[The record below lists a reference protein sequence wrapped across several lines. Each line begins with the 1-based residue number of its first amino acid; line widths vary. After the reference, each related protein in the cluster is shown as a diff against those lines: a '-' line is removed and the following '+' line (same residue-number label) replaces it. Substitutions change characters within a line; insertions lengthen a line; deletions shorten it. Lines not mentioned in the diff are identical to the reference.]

1 LTTNSR
7 IDYSNY
13 IHRKQGRQTMT
24 TTLNQYTQQ
33 DYSAINRV
41 LRYGKNHE
49 SVEQIIEDLQNVKC
63 FKGTVYRGL
72 TIHKSEI
79 STTFKVGKVYRD
91 MGFMSTSK
99 SEVIAQKFN
108 CLGVPLSRTDNRS
121 ITLVIESKTGRDIS
135 KFSEYPE
142 EREVLFLPLTGF
154 EVLSIEKD
162 GWEEYTIVLKEI

>member
-1 LTTNSR
+1 
-7 IDYSNY
+7 
-13 IHRKQGRQTMT
+13 MAT

-33 DYSAINRV
+33 DYSSINRV

-72 TIHKSEI
+72 TLDKSEI
-79 STTFKVGKVYRD
+79 STTFKVSKVYRD

-99 SEVIAQKFN
+99 KEVIAQKFN
-108 CLGVPLSRTDNRS
+108 CLGVPLSKTDNRS
-121 ITLVIESKTGRDIS
+121 ITLVIESKTGRDVS
-135 KFSEYPE
+135 KFSQYPE
-142 EREVLFLPLTGF
+142 EQEVLFLPLTGF

>member
-1 LTTNSR
+1 
-7 IDYSNY
+7 
-13 IHRKQGRQTMT
+13 MT

-33 DYSAINRV
+33 DYGAINRV

-72 TIHKSEI
+72 TLRKSEI
-79 STTFKVGKVYRD
+79 LTTFKVGKVYRD

-108 CLGVPLSRTDNRS
+108 CLGVPLSRTENRS
-121 ITLVIESKTGRDIS
+121 IILVIESKTGKDVS
-135 KFSEYPE
+135 KFSQYPE

-154 EVLSIEKD
+154 EVLSVEKD

>member
-1 LTTNSR
+1 MTINSR
-7 IDYSNY
+7 IDYSSY

-49 SVEQIIEDLQNVKC
+49 SVEQIIKDLQNVKC
-63 FKGTVYRGL
+63 FKGIVYRGL
-72 TIHKSEI
+72 TLHKSEI

-99 SEVIAQKFN
+99 SEVIVQKFN